1 MLVFYNSDFSKAGS
15 MCCLAEG
22 KASTIPNRVPCCPG
36 MEELGT
42 AKAVEYVS
50 IEFPIEDHRE
60 HHSPQP
66 SLRKA
71 VLM

>member
-1 MLVFYNSDFSKAGS
+1 
-15 MCCLAEG
+15 
-22 KASTIPNRVPCCPG
+22 